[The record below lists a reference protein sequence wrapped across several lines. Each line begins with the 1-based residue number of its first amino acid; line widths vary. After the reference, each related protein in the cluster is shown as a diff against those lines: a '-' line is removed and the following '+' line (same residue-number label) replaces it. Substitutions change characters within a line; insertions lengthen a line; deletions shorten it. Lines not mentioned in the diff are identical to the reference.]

1 MESEVLMELAMRLLM
16 FFVGM
21 GLSMLGIMVAL
32 SSQHMVIGVLILC
45 GGFVSAFGSFTPRG
59 DI

>member
-1 MESEVLMELAMRLLM
+1 MELAMRLLM

-32 SSQHMVIGVLILC
+32 SSQQHMVIGVLILT
-45 GGFVSAFGSFTPRG
+45 GGIVSAFGSFTPRG
-59 DI
+59 DDNA

>member
-1 MESEVLMELAMRLLM
+1 MELAMRLLM

>member
-1 MESEVLMELAMRLLM
+1 MELAMKLLM

-21 GLSMLGIMVAL
+21 ALCMLGIMVAL
-32 SSQHMVIGVLILC
+32 SSQQHMVIGVLILC

-59 DI
+59 DDNA

>member
-1 MESEVLMELAMRLLM
+1 MESEALMELAMRLLM

>member
-1 MESEVLMELAMRLLM
+1 MELAMRLLM

-32 SSQHMVIGVLILC
+32 SSQQHMVIGVLILC

-59 DI
+59 DDNAE

>member
-45 GGFVSAFGSFTPRG
+45 GGFVLAFGSFTPRG